1 MKDQKEIRNMFLET
15 ERQGT
20 LVMIGDSSVELCPA
34 VIQKAELVNKSD
46 HLDGISK
53 QTVEDGFFLMYI
65 VECKKRDLN

>member
-1 MKDQKEIRNMFLET
+1 MKAQKEIRNMFLET

-20 LVMIGDSSVELCPA
+20 LIMIGDSSVELCPA

-46 HLDGISK
+46 HLDDISK

-65 VECKKRDLN
+65 AECKKRDLN